1 MPSKKKKPTAPTAPK
16 LHQELQGFSIE
27 INTFGEITSN
37 LPLEK
42 INQFLNKHVEDKK
55 LTDEQKDESDS
66 ASKK

>member
-1 MPSKKKKPTAPTAPK
+1 MPPRKKKPAAPSEPK
-16 LHQELQGFSIE
+16 LHKELQGFSIE

-55 LTDEQKDESDS
+55 LTDEQKGESDT